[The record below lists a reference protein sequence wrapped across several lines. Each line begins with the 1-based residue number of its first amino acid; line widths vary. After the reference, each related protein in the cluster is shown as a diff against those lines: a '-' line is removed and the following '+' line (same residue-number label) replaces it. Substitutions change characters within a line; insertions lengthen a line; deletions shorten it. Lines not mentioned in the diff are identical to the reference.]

1 MAIVIEE
8 SKKPVNWIAILG
20 VVIFI
25 AVLFAGVYFLFFLKP
40 KLIEVVAP
48 QSLQNLGR
56 ISKLSFNPDVVA
68 KSPVFN
74 SLQNYGSIP
83 TIPPTGRNNP
93 FKPF

>member
-20 VVIFI
+20 VIIFI
-25 AVLFAGVYFLFFLKP
+25 AVLFAGVYFFFFQNP

-48 QSLQNLGR
+48 PALQNLGR

-74 SLQNYGSIP
+74 SLQNYGNAP
-83 TIPPTGRNNP
+83 TIPPAGKSNP